1 MYAGKAYIGNH
12 RNGNDAVAN
21 TLTKQLSYGVGDFDI
36 IQTSKGWNSDYVLDE
51 DNNYPEGMF

>member
-36 IQTSKGWNSDYVLDE
+36 IQTAKGWNSDYVLDE